1 MVWCALTCVNM
12 LLLTKQITGKA
23 MMLDEIIN
31 YVQSL
36 QRQVEV
42 SVPKLHILSTRIYT
56 SQCQSLTELSMKC
69 LSVPGFAVPLDEA
82 LDNQSWVELWPRPAR
97 CKMKKLQLWRTNN
110 SSITI
115 ATPWS
120 FLFHCHTD
128 PLFTRCS
135 LRISGM
141 QPAIEQCPS

>member
-1 MVWCALTCVNM
+1 MTVWCALTCVNM

-82 LDNQSWVELWPRPAR
+82 LDNQS
-97 CKMKKLQLWRTNN
+97 
-110 SSITI
+110 
-115 ATPWS
+115 
-120 FLFHCHTD
+120 
-128 PLFTRCS
+128 
-135 LRISGM
+135 
-141 QPAIEQCPS
+141 